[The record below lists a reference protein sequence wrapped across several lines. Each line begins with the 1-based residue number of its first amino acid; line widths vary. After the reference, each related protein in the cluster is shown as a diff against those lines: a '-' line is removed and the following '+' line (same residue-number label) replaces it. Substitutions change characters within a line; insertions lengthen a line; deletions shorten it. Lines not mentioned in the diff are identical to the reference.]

1 MAQDKRPP
9 PGGHGGHSVPSGGP
23 RRGRGKG
30 AGAGRLRRL
39 IPLSRGAIL
48 SPVGIGWSEVFLG
61 TGRADGRLLMRPRPR
76 HEDGD
81 LEGAQ
86 RFDGHCEGRDG
97 WGAPGAGRVDGGD
110 DGASLPSPETLSPA
124 GGLPARG
131 GGGTAL
137 PEIGEEPPS
146 PRMGASSSSIRIGCT
161 EYRGSSDRRDG
172 DGRGLDRPPGPPDR
186 GAAGSDSCGP
196 RVPQGPPPSGAH
208 WNLGQG
214 RAHVLVGVKK

>member
-131 GGGTAL
+131 GGGH
-137 PEIGEEPPS
+137 
-146 PRMGASSSSIRIGCT
+146 RMTR
-161 EYRGSSDRRDG
+161 DRRRTSFAKNGGVVVVDPYRVYRIQG
-172 DGRGLDRPPGPPDR
+172 VFRSTRWGRSGVGPAARSARPRRGGLGFLWAPGPPRPAALRCPLESRARSGPCLGR
-186 GAAGSDSCGP
+186 G
-196 RVPQGPPPSGAH
+196 
-208 WNLGQG
+208 
-214 RAHVLVGVKK
+214 